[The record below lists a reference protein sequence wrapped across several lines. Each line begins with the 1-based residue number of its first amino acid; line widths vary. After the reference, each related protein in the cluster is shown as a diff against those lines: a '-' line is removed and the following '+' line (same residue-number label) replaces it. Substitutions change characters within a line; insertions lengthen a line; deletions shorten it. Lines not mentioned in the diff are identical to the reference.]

1 MQHLAVLRKEHVV
14 LDDRAG
20 RELLVR
26 LPDLA
31 RHLGDLGA
39 VPLNIVLDV
48 RLEVLQLDLAVLV
61 QGVQHNFL
69 SVSFHAGD

>member
-1 MQHLAVLRKEHVV
+1 MQHLAVLREEHVV
-14 LDDRAG
+14 LDDGAG

-39 VPLNIVLDV
+39 VALNVVLDV

-61 QGVQHNFL
+61 QCVQHNL
-69 SVSFHAGD
+69 VRR